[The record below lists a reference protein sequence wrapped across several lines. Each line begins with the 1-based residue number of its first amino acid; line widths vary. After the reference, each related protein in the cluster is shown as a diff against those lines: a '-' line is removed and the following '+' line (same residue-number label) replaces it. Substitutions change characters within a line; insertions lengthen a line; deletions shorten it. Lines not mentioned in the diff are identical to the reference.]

1 MNESATTP
9 EILLE
14 RESDWLTVRLNRPEA
29 RNALSTTM
37 IEALIDAMQ
46 AARDDRGIRG
56 ITIRGNGGTFCAGGD
71 LKGFRAVIEGESQDE
86 DEIAAA
92 NRRAG
97 DLFELIES
105 MPQIVVMLVEGA
117 AIAGGLG
124 MLCAADIVVV
134 TRDAKF
140 SLTETTLGVPPAQ
153 IAPFVARRVGLAAA
167 RHIMLT
173 ASRFDGQV
181 AFSHGLA
188 NVIVDDAPD
197 LDTEEETIR
206 QQVRRCAPGANAAT
220 KAILLATATLDRETM
235 KHFAG
240 EQFARCMLSD
250 EGREGIAAFLDKR
263 QPQWATSGTG
273 T

>member
-1 MNESATTP
+1 MSESHTGR

-14 RESDWLTVRLNRPEA
+14 RESDWLTIRLNRPEA
-29 RNALSTTM
+29 RNALSETM
-37 IEALIDAMQ
+37 IQALIDAMQ
-46 AARDDRGIRG
+46 DAREDRGIRG
-56 ITIRGNGGTFCAGGD
+56 ITFRGNGGVFCAGGD
-71 LKGFRAVIEGESQDE
+71 LKGFKAVLQGETQDE
-86 DEIAAA
+86 DAIAAA

-140 SLTETTLGVPPAQ
+140 SLTETTLGIPPAQ
-153 IAPFVARRVGLAAA
+153 IAPFVARRIGQAAA

-173 ASRFDGQV
+173 AAGFDGQV
-181 AFSHGLA
+181 AFNHGLA
-188 NVIVDDAPD
+188 NVIADDAAG
-197 LDTEEETIR
+197 LDAEEEAIR

-220 KAILLATATLDRETM
+220 KAILLAAATLEGEAM
-235 KHFAG
+235 KRYASKH
-240 EQFARCMLSD
+240 FARCMLSE
-250 EGREGIAAFLDKR
+250 EGREGIAAFIEKR
-263 QPQWATSGTG
+263 KPRWAN
-273 T
+273 

>member
-1 MNESATTP
+1 MNESGTTH

-14 RESDWLTVRLNRPEA
+14 RESDWLTIRLNRPEA

-46 AARDDRGIRG
+46 GARENRGIRG
-56 ITIRGNGGTFCAGGD
+56 ITIRGNDGVFCAGGD
-71 LKGFRAVIEGESQDE
+71 LKGFRSIIEGETQDE
-86 DEIAAA
+86 DAIAAA

-124 MLCAADIVVV
+124 MLCAADSVVV

-140 SLTETTLGVPPAQ
+140 SLTETTLGIPPAQ
-153 IAPFVARRVGLAAA
+153 IAPFVARRIGQAAA
-167 RHIMLT
+167 RHVMLT
-173 ASRFDGQV
+173 AARFDGQV
-181 AFSHGLA
+181 AFNYGLA
-188 NVIVDDAPD
+188 NVVVNDAAG
-197 LDTEEETIR
+197 LDAEEETIR

-220 KAILLATATLDRETM
+220 KAILLAAATLEGEAM
-235 KHFAG
+235 KRYAG
-240 EQFARCMLSD
+240 EHFARCMLSE
-250 EGREGIAAFLDKR
+250 EGREGIAAFIEKR
-263 QPQWATSGTG
+263 KPRWAD
-273 T
+273 

>member
-1 MNESATTP
+1 MNESATTA

-14 RESDWLTVRLNRPEA
+14 HESDWLTIRLNRPEA

-37 IEALIDAMQ
+37 IEALISALQ
-46 AARDDRGIRG
+46 TAHKDRGIRG
-56 ITIRGNGGTFCAGGD
+56 ITIRGNGGVFCAGGD

-86 DEIAAA
+86 DAIATA

-105 MPQIVVMLVEGA
+105 MPQIVIMLVEGA

-140 SLTETTLGVPPAQ
+140 SLTETTLGIPPAQ
-153 IAPFVARRVGLAAA
+153 IAPFVVQRIGLAAA

-173 ASRFDGQV
+173 AARFDGQV
-181 AFSHGLA
+181 AFSYGLA
-188 NVIVDDAPD
+188 NVITDDAAG
-197 LDTEEETIR
+197 LDDEEETIR
-206 QQVRRCAPGANAAT
+206 RQVRRGAPGANAAT
-220 KAILLATATLDRETM
+220 KAILLAAASLDREAM
-235 KHFAG
+235 KHYAG
-240 EQFARCMLSD
+240 EHFARCMLSE
-250 EGREGIAAFLDKR
+250 EGREGIAAFIEKR
-263 QPQWATSGTG
+263 KPRWAD
-273 T
+273 

>member
-1 MNESATTP
+1 MNESGTTAD
-9 EILLE
+9 ILLE
-14 RESDWLTVRLNRPEA
+14 MESDWLTIRLNRPGA

-37 IEALIDAMQ
+37 IEALISAMQ
-46 AARDDRGIRG
+46 TAREDRGIRG
-56 ITIRGNGGTFCAGGD
+56 ITIRGNGGMFCAGGD
-71 LKGFRAVIEGESQDE
+71 LKGFKAVIQGESQDE
-86 DEIAAA
+86 EAIAAA

-140 SLTETTLGVPPAQ
+140 SLTETKLGIPPAQ
-153 IAPFVARRVGLAAA
+153 IAPFVARRIGLAAA

-173 ASRFDGQV
+173 AAHFDGQA
-181 AFSHGLA
+181 AFNLGLA
-188 NVIVDDAPD
+188 NVIAEDAAG
-197 LDTEEETIR
+197 LDAEEESIQR
-206 QQVRRCAPGANAAT
+206 QVRRCAPGANAAT
-220 KAILLATATLDRETM
+220 KAILLAATTLEGEAM
-235 KHFAG
+235 KRFAG
-240 EQFARCMLSD
+240 EHFARCMLSD

-263 QPQWATSGTG
+263 KPQWAN
-273 T
+273 